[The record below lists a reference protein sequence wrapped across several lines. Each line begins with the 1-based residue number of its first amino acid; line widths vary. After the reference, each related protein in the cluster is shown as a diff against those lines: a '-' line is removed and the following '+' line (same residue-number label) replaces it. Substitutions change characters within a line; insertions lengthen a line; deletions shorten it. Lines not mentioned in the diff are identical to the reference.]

1 MKILVIQLARL
12 GDIFMTWPIL
22 KALSEKHP
30 AAEIHFLTREKFK
43 EAAYGLD
50 FVKHHILNTSS
61 ILGPVIDL
69 KMDINESLGA
79 LDKNLDTFKN
89 LQFDQIINLSFSPV
103 SSYLTWYISQCY
115 GTENVVVRGY
125 TRHSDGFL
133 NLPDDSSA
141 FFYSQVGI
149 QRDNRIH
156 LTDLFAEVADA
167 VLKEEHFDFKK
178 SLAVKQQIAIHV
190 AASQREKTL
199 TADQWLTLTQELLK
213 QTAFDIVLVGSSSES
228 DIALN
233 IISKIAAKADLP
245 LVRVKNLVG
254 AIDLSQLKDVIEES
268 LLLIGADSS
277 PMHIASLV
285 NTKCLNVSSDSVN
298 FWETGPRALGSF
310 IYKTSSFADID
321 IQKLTQLVLALTGN
335 EILDESGFLAV
346 GGVPYYKS
354 ATKVTIAESKDEKN
368 IRWESI
374 RAIYLSAQ
382 FPKVEDS
389 LMGEA
394 FIRLLECNEVI
405 LDQLKGITSKEQA
418 KNLSDVL
425 NQGDHILSTIAKLVP
440 DVKPYLNWLEAEKIR
455 IPPLQFEQVLE
466 KTTQAHQT
474 FENLILLQLGVS
486 DEHAQINP

>member
-12 GDIFMTWPIL
+12 GDIFMTWPVL
-22 KALSEKHP
+22 KALSEKYP
-30 AAEIHFLTREKFK
+30 KAEIHFLTREKFK
-43 EAAYGLD
+43 EAAAGLD
-50 FVKHHILNTSS
+50 FINHHILNTTS
-61 ILGPVIDL
+61 ILGPTIDL
-69 KMDINESLGA
+69 KMNINESIAA
-79 LDKNLDTFKN
+79 LEANLDTFKDIR
-89 LQFDQIINLSFSPV
+89 FDQIINLSFSPV
-103 SSYLTWYISQCY
+103 SSYLTWYIHQCY
-115 GTENVVVRGY
+115 GTESSIVRGY
-125 TRHSDGFL
+125 TRHDDGFL

-156 LTDLFAEVADA
+156 VTDLFAEVADA
-167 VLKEEHFDFKK
+167 VLTEEHFNFKK
-178 SLAVKQQIAIHV
+178 SLALKEQVTIHI
-190 AASQREKTL
+190 AASQKEKTL
-199 TADQWLTLTQELLK
+199 TSDQWLTLAQDLLNE
-213 QTAFDIVLVGSSSES
+213 TSFDIVLVGSASES
-228 DIALN
+228 DIATDIIVRLAAANEPVLN
-233 IISKIAAKADLP
+233 
-245 LVRVKNLVG
+245 RVKNLVG
-254 AIDLSQLKDVIEES
+254 NINLDQLKDVIEES
-268 LLLIGADSS
+268 RLLIGADSS

-285 NTKCLNVSSDSVN
+285 NTKCLNVSSDYVN

-310 IYKTSSFADID
+310 IYKTSSLAEINV
-321 IQKLTQLVLALTGN
+321 QKLVKLVQALTEN
-335 EILDESGFLAV
+335 EILDEQGFLAV

-354 ATKVTIAESKDEKN
+354 ATTVTIAESKDEQN

-374 RAIYLSAQ
+374 RAIYLSAE

-405 LDQLKGITSKEQA
+405 LEQLKGITNKEQA

-425 NQGDHILSTIAKLVP
+425 NQGDHILTTIAKLVP

-466 KTTQAHQT
+466 KTTRAHQT

-486 DEHAQINP
+486 NEHAQVNP